1 MNINMKKLF
10 TIVYLLTYILG
21 ANADEVVDVEIDYT
35 TVTSDAWNGGWR
47 SESAAER
54 VSVIPGKGIYFLSEE
69 ATDPFYDV
77 QFQLPGIKQ
86 GELDSDASYTITIKI
101 KGSVEQSIKGYFS
114 GSDESVDIPIANDW
128 QTLSFS
134 GCQDN
139 PNANYFASSGS
150 LLLQC
155 GNYVGDWMISYIK
168 ISHEEGGDS
177 QKPKCA
183 TPEISYANGMITFNC
198 ETEGVEYISDIK
210 SEDVKK
216 YNVGEITLT
225 QKYNVSVYATKDG
238 YNNSDIA
245 TREIVITGNGKAIVV
260 GDVDGNGK
268 VNVADHVMLSDII
281 MNQ

>member
-1 MNINMKKLF
+1 MKKLF

-114 GSDESVDIPIANDW
+114 GSDKPGDIPITSEEH
-128 QTLSFS
+128 TLTFT
-134 GCQDN
+134 GCQDT
-139 PNANYFASSGS
+139 PTAAYFASSGC
-150 LLLQC
+150 LLIQS
-155 GNYVGDWMISYIK
+155 GDYVGDWTISYIK

-183 TPEISYANGMITFNC
+183 TPEINYANGKVTFSC
-198 ETEGVEYISDIK
+198 ETEGVEYISKIK

-216 YNVGEITLT
+216 YNYVGEITLT
-225 QKYNVSVYATKDG
+225 QKYNVSVYAIKEG
-238 YNNSDIA
+238 YNKSDVA
-245 TREIVITGNGKAIVV
+245 TREIVIAGNGKAIVV
-260 GDVDGNGK
+260 GDVDGDGK
-268 VNVADHVMLSDII
+268 VNVADHVKLSDII
-281 MNQ
+281 MNK